1 MISFNKRLLK
11 GTLLL
16 LGSGQNLSILTYH
29 RVHKEQDPICPNGVD
44 ASTFEWHMELISR
57 YFTVLS
63 LDDAIDLLCANN
75 LPIGSLCITFDDGYA
90 DNAEIALPILK
101 KYGLTATFFVAS
113 GYLNGGRMWND
124 TVIEAIRCMPK
135 GLLDLSDISLGQYH
149 LFSWQDRNECSQTII
164 DQVKHYPQDKRQLL
178 TEHIAGR
185 VPKPLPDNLM
195 MTNDQV
201 RELSQA
207 GMKIGGHTVSH
218 PNLATINIEQAKS
231 EILGGKESLEEITGT
246 PVRLFAY
253 PNGKPERDYLP
264 EHAELVNE
272 LGFMAAVST
281 QWGVSSSKTDL
292 YQLRRFTP
300 WDNTPGRFMLRLIK
314 NYL

>member
-1 MISFNKRLLK
+1 MISLKKRLLK

-16 LGSGQNLSILTYH
+16 LGGGQNLSILIYH
-29 RVHKEQDPICPNGVD
+29 RVHKEQDPICPNEAD

-63 LDDAIDLLCANN
+63 LDDAIDLLRTNT

-90 DNAEIALPILK
+90 DNAEIALPLLK

-124 TVIEAIRCMPK
+124 TVIETIRCMPK
-135 GLLDLSDISLGQYH
+135 GLLDLSDIGLGQYH
-149 LFSWQDRNECSQTII
+149 LFSWQDRSECFQAII
-164 DQVKHYPQDKRQLL
+164 DQIKHYPQDKRQLL

-185 VPKPLPDNLM
+185 APKPLPDNLM

-201 RELSQA
+201 SELSQA
-207 GMKIGGHTVSH
+207 GMEIGGHTVSH
-218 PNLATINIEQAKS
+218 PILATLNSEQAKS

-281 QWGVSSSKTDL
+281 QWGVSSSRTDL